1 MKKICSLV
9 LAATIAISSIGSGV
23 TAMAATTT
31 ATTSKYVVVLDPG
44 HGGNESGAGAV
55 HNGKV
60 YKEEEINWKIA
71 NYTMQAL
78 SQSSDIEVHLTKTK
92 NQTVSLMKRVTTA
105 KNYGADLLVSQ
116 HINDSDS
123 SYSRGACVLVSSG
136 TYRPSLAAKEKKFAS
151 YVLQELGKLGISK
164 NGTGLL
170 YRTSENGSTYPNGK
184 IRDYYGIVAQSV
196 EQNIPG
202 VIIEHA
208 FISSPYDAVNF
219 LSTNAKLKKVGEAD
233 ARAIIRYCKQLP
245 AKKPTPAPT
254 VAPDTFTGWKEK
266 NGYFY
271 YYINSKRQRNQILN
285 LKDGI
290 YYVNQK
296 GQRQYGW
303 HTVNGKK
310 YYFQK
315 DGKAQL
321 GWMEK
326 NGSYYYFDQ
335 TTGTMYKDI
344 MMVSAD
350 GKLYIFGKNGKR
362 CSRWTEYQG
371 KKYFINKSGY
381 AQTGWLKVSG
391 KWYYFHKKKAYMY
404 KNRTAVTSTGKKYIF
419 NSKGVCT
426 NRK

>member
-1 MKKICSLV
+1 MKKLCSLL
-9 LAATIAISSIGSGV
+9 LAAAVGISSIGSGV
-23 TAMAATTT
+23 TALAATTT

-92 NQTVSLMKRVTTA
+92 NQTVSLVKRVTVA

-116 HINDSDS
+116 HIDDSDS
-123 SYSRGACVLVSSG
+123 SAARGASVLVSKG

-164 NGTGLL
+164 RGLVT
-170 YRTSENGSTYPNGK
+170 RSSENGSTYPNGK

-202 VIIEHA
+202 VIVEHA
-208 FISSPYDAVNF
+208 FVSSPYDAVNF
-219 LSTNAKLKKVGEAD
+219 LSTNAKLKKIGEAD
-233 ARAIIRYCKQLP
+233 ARAIIRYCQQLP
-245 AKKPTPAPT
+245 AKKPTSTPT
-254 VAPDTFTGWKEK
+254 VNPDTFTGWKEK

-271 YYINSKRQRNQILN
+271 YYIDSKRQRNKILN
-285 LKDGI
+285 LEDGI
-290 YYVNQK
+290 YYVNQE

-303 HTVNGKK
+303 HTVKDK
-310 YYFQK
+310 TYFFK
-315 DGKAQL
+315 EDGKAQL
-321 GWMEK
+321 GWMEQK
-326 NGSYYYFDQ
+326 GSYYYFDQ
-335 TTGTMYKDI
+335 KAGTLYKDV

-350 GKLYIFGKNGKR
+350 GKLYIFDKDGKR
-362 CSRWTEYQG
+362 CSRWTEYKG

-391 KWYYFHKKKAYMY
+391 KWYYFHKKHAYMY
-404 KNRTAVTSTGKKYIF
+404 RNRTAVTSTGKKYIF
-419 NSKGVCT
+419 NSRGVCT

>member
-1 MKKICSLV
+1 
-9 LAATIAISSIGSGV
+9 
-23 TAMAATTT
+23 
-31 ATTSKYVVVLDPG
+31 
-44 HGGNESGAGAV
+44 
-55 HNGKV
+55 
-60 YKEEEINWKIA
+60 
-71 NYTMQAL
+71 MQAL
-78 SQSSDIEVHLTKTK
+78 SQASDIEVHLTKTK
-92 NQTVSLMKRVTTA
+92 KQTVSLMKRVTTA

-136 TYRPSLAAKEKKFAS
+136 TYRPSLAAKEKKFAR

-164 NGTGLL
+164 SGTGLL

-219 LSTNAKLKKVGEAD
+219 LSTNAKLKKIGEAD

-254 VAPDTFTGWKEK
+254 VAPDAFTGWKEK

-271 YYINSKRQRNQILN
+271 YYINSRRQRNQILN
-285 LKDGI
+285 LNDGI
-290 YYVNQK
+290 YYVNQE

-350 GKLYIFGKNGKR
+350 GKLYIFGKDGKR

-391 KWYYFHKKKAYMY
+391 KWYYFHKKNAYMY
-404 KNRTAVTSTGKKYIF
+404 KNRTAVTSAGKKYIF

>member
-1 MKKICSLV
+1 
-9 LAATIAISSIGSGV
+9 
-23 TAMAATTT
+23 MAATTT

-92 NQTVSLMKRVTTA
+92 KQTVSLMKRVTTA

-136 TYRPSLAAKEKKFAS
+136 TYRPSLAAKEKKFAR

-164 NGTGLL
+164 SGTGLL

-219 LSTNAKLKKVGEAD
+219 LSTNAKLKKIGEAD

-254 VAPDTFTGWKEK
+254 VAPDAFTGWKEK
-266 NGYFY
+266 N
-271 YYINSKRQRNQILN
+271 
-285 LKDGI
+285 
-290 YYVNQK
+290 
-296 GQRQYGW
+296 
-303 HTVNGKK
+303 
-310 YYFQK
+310 
-315 DGKAQL
+315 
-321 GWMEK
+321 
-326 NGSYYYFDQ
+326 
-335 TTGTMYKDI
+335 
-344 MMVSAD
+344 
-350 GKLYIFGKNGKR
+350 
-362 CSRWTEYQG
+362 
-371 KKYFINKSGY
+371 
-381 AQTGWLKVSG
+381 
-391 KWYYFHKKKAYMY
+391 
-404 KNRTAVTSTGKKYIF
+404 
-419 NSKGVCT
+419 
-426 NRK
+426 